1 MKTYTRISIALSLL
15 VLLAGFGPTGSMAAE
30 LDWSKVPV
38 KQVKVFYP
46 GQASWDFLRGQDH
59 GTGAAPVKTIKKACA
74 ECHVGENGDYDVN
87 ANKIITGE
95 LKRDKSKDPLEPQ
108 GMAGAP
114 GFKDVAMQVAYDANN
129 LYLRFQWQG
138 SGASV
143 ADPALEKDDKVDRI
157 SVQIANKIKTFHMYG
172 CFITC
177 HDNEDGMPE
186 NRGSDVTLYGYY
198 TRDKN
203 GNIKPQST
211 LDGYH
216 SKGQFIDLIEA
227 YFVGKD
233 VKSGDMY
240 VLDKRH
246 DDDKNDVTASGSFEN
261 GKYTVVLTRKL
272 STGDQDDITL
282 PDGKDFDL
290 AIAIHD
296 NKNNE
301 RRHYVSFPVSVGL
314 GAAADVSAQKF

>member
-1 MKTYTRISIALSLL
+1 MKTQARISITLSLL
-15 VLLAGFGPTGSMAAE
+15 VLLAGFGPTGSLAAE

-46 GQASWDFLRGQDH
+46 GQASWDFLRGADH
-59 GTGAAPVKTIKKACA
+59 GTGAAAVRTIKKACV
-74 ECHVGENGDYDVN
+74 ECHVSDAGEYDVN
-87 ANKIITGE
+87 ADKIITGE
-95 LKRDKSKDPLEPQ
+95 LLRDKSKAPLEPQ

-138 SGASV
+138 TGASV

-157 SVQIANKIKTFHMYG
+157 SVQIADKIKTFHMYG

-203 GNIKPQST
+203 GNVVDQGK
-211 LDGYH
+211 LDGYL

-227 YFVGKD
+227 YFVGKE
-233 VKSGDMY
+233 VKSGDMHI
-240 VLDKRH
+240 LDKRQE
-246 DDDKNDVTASGSFEN
+246 DNNDVTASGFFEN
-261 GKYTVVLTRKL
+261 GKYTVVLSRKL
-272 STGDQDDITL
+272 STGDKNDITL
-282 PDGKDFDL
+282 ESGKAFDM

-296 NKNNE
+296 NKNRQ
-301 RRHYVSFPVSVGL
+301 RRHYVSFPLSVGL

>member
-1 MKTYTRISIALSLL
+1 MNTQTRISISAVIAALVMMLYL
-15 VLLAGFGPTGSMAAE
+15 VPTAAADV
-30 LDWSKVPV
+30 DWSKVPV

-59 GTGAAPVKTIKKACA
+59 GTGAAPVKTISKACA
-74 ECHVGENGDYDVN
+74 DCHVGENGEYDIN

-95 LKRDKSKDPLEPQ
+95 LMRSKSKEPLEPQ

-114 GFKDVAMQVAYDANN
+114 GFKDVSMQAAYDANN
-129 LYLRFQWQG
+129 LYLRFQWEG
-138 SGASV
+138 AGASV

-157 SVQIANKIKTFHMYG
+157 SIQIADKIKTFRLYG

-177 HDNEDGMPE
+177 HDDEEGMPE
-186 NRGSDVTLYGYY
+186 NRGSEVTLYGYY

-203 GNIKPQST
+203 GNVVDQGK

-216 SKGQFIDLIEA
+216 SKGQFMDLIEA
-227 YFVGKD
+227 YFAGND

-246 DDDKNDVTASGSFEN
+246 DDKNNDVSASGSFAD
-261 GKYTVVLTRKL
+261 GKYTVVLSRKL
-272 STGDQDDITL
+272 NTGDKDDIML
-282 PDGKDFDL
+282 EDGKEFSL

-296 NKNNE
+296 NKNHE
-301 RRHYVSFPVSVGL
+301 RRHYVSFPLSVGL
-314 GAAADVSAQKF
+314 SAAADVTAQKF